1 MPETIPFS
9 NVDTAW
15 LQMEDPTNLMMITGI
30 LLLDRPVDF
39 ARLRQTIEYRLL
51 PLSRFRMRVVKSRL
65 PWQLPRW
72 ETDPHFN
79 LSYHLHRIA
88 LPSPGDQA
96 TLQEVISNFMSM
108 GLDSSRPLWQFHL
121 VENVGSG
128 CALLGRIHHSIGD
141 GTALV
146 AVMLSL
152 MDMHPDMPLKPPP
165 AKESGNKIW
174 NPLAAILN
182 PARAAWKQSQKI
194 ANTIRSESVEALFN
208 PAYAVELAGK
218 AAQGAFTLGK
228 VLLMPPDPPTL
239 FKGALGVQKRAA
251 WSRTL
256 PLKDIKAIGKMMD
269 AKVNDVLLTA
279 MTGALRRYM
288 MQRGEP
294 VDGLDFRAAVPVNL
308 RPIERSLELGNE
320 FALVFLPL
328 PVGIEDPHNRLITL
342 KKRMDAIKNSP
353 EAVITFGILNLV
365 GMSPQQIAD
374 QIVSLFGAKATAVMT
389 NVPGPGMTLYLAG
402 AAVDNMMFWVPQ
414 SGRLGLGVSIISYAG
429 QVTLGV
435 ATDAG
440 LVPDPEAIIEGFH
453 DEYEALMG
461 LVRRAEAGEAIV
473 PASPDE
479 NLAQTMAQLTALE
492 QRLAEMETAD
502 AATSA
507 AVGMVRCQG
516 VTKAGQPCRNRPL
529 SGSAYCRRHQ
539 PS

>member
-30 LLLDRPVDF
+30 LLLDRPVEF
-39 ARLRQTIEYRLL
+39 ARLRQTLEYRLL
-51 PLSRFRMRVVKSRL
+51 PLSRFRMKVVKSRI

-88 LPSPGDQA
+88 LPSPGDQTA
-96 TLQEVISNFMSM
+96 LQEVISNFMSM

-121 VENVGSG
+121 IENVGSG
-128 CALLGRIHHSIGD
+128 SALLGRIHHTIGD

-152 MDMHPDMPLKPPP
+152 MDMHPDMPLKPP
-165 AKESGNKIW
+165 AKESDNKMW

-182 PARAAWKQSQKI
+182 PTRAAWKQSQKI
-194 ANTIRSESVEALFN
+194 ASTIRSESVEALFN
-208 PAYAVELAGK
+208 PTYAMELAGK
-218 AAQGAFTLGK
+218 AAKGAFTLGK

-239 FKGALGVQKRAA
+239 FKGNLGVQKRAA

-256 PLKDIKAIGKMMD
+256 PLKDIKVIGKMMD

-328 PVGIEDPHNRLITL
+328 PVGIADPHNRLITL

-353 EAVITFGILNLV
+353 EAAITFGILNLV
-365 GMSPQQIAD
+365 GVSPQQIAD
-374 QIVSLFGAKATAVMT
+374 QIVSLFGSKATAVMT

-461 LVRRAEAGEAIV
+461 LVRRAEAGEALV
-473 PASPDE
+473 PASAGD
-479 NLAQTMAQLTALE
+479 NLAQTLAQLTALE
-492 QRLAEMETAD
+492 ERLTEMETA
-502 AATSA
+502 AAPTASETA
-507 AVGMVRCQG
+507 RCQG

-529 SGSAYCRRHQ
+529 PGATFCRHHQ
-539 PS
+539 P

>member
-51 PLSRFRMRVVKSRL
+51 PLSRFRMRAVKSRIPL
-65 PWQLPRW
+65 QLPRW

-79 LSYHLHRIA
+79 LNYHLHRIA
-88 LPSPGDQA
+88 LPSPGDQTA
-96 TLQEVISNFMSM
+96 LQEVISNFMSM
-108 GLDSSRPLWQFHL
+108 GLDFSRPLWQFHL
-121 VENVGSG
+121 IENVGSG

-165 AKESGNKIW
+165 PKEANDQSW
-174 NPLAAILN
+174 NPLAAFWQPTL
-182 PARAAWKQSQKI
+182 AAWKRSQKA
-194 ANTIRSESVEALFN
+194 ANAIWSEGVEALFN
-208 PAYAVELAGK
+208 PARAVELTGK
-218 AAQGAFTLGK
+218 AAKGAATLGK

-239 FKGALGVQKRAA
+239 FKGKLGVQKRAA
-251 WSRTL
+251 WSRPL
-256 PLKDIKAIGKMMD
+256 PLADIKAIGQVMD

-279 MTGALRRYM
+279 MTGGLRRYM
-288 MQRGEP
+288 IQRGDL

-308 RPIERSLELGNE
+308 RPMERALELGNE

-328 PVGIEDPHNRLITL
+328 PVGIEDPHDRLLTL
-342 KKRMDAIKNSP
+342 KKRMDAIKDSP
-353 EAVITFGILNLV
+353 EALITFGILNLL

-374 QIVSLFGAKATAVMT
+374 QIVVLFGAKATAVMT
-389 NVPGPGMTLYLAG
+389 NVPGPRMTLYLAG

-414 SGRLGLGVSIISYAG
+414 SGRLGLGVSIISYDG

-440 LVPDPEAIIEGFH
+440 LVPNPEAIIEGFH
-453 DEYEALMG
+453 AEYEALMG
-461 LVRRAEAGEAIV
+461 LVQQVAGGEERV
-473 PASPDE
+473 PASSAD
-479 NLAQTMAQLTALE
+479 NLAETMAQLTALE
-492 QRLAEMETAD
+492 ERLAEMETA
-502 AATSA
+502 AAPATEA
-507 AVGMVRCQG
+507 TRCQG
-516 VTKAGQPCRNRPL
+516 TTKAGQPCRNRALP
-529 SGSAYCRRHQ
+529 GAIYCRRHQ
-539 PS
+539 L